1 MPTKHVCMYVN
12 VYVCAFVCVYDI
24 CVYDICVCVSI
35 CIYLR
40 NMVSKEIRPKKALRA
55 SINMN

>member
-1 MPTKHVCMYVN
+1 MYVGMYMCMYVR
-12 VYVCAFVCVYDI
+12 VCMCV

-35 CIYLR
+35 YIYLR